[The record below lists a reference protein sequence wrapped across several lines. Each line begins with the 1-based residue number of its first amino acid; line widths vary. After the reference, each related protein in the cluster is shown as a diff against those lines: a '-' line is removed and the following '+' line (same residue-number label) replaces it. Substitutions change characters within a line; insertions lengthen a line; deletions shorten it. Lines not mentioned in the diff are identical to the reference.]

1 MALGEIGLNYND
13 FYALT
18 PRSFTN
24 IINGLRNRQYTESKE
39 RWEQI
44 RYLFYASLKPH
55 LKGNPSLRSLMPLPW
70 DNETEDLEKE
80 TENLISPEEAE
91 AVLQQQ
97 ADVWAAIDK
106 KRQLK
111 KSESNTDFDGISTD

>member
-24 IINGLRNRQYTESKE
+24 IVEGFRNRQYTESKIS
-39 RWEQI
+39 WEQI
-44 RYLFYASLKPH
+44 RYLFYATLKPH

-80 TENLISPEEAE
+80 AAELISPEEAE

-111 KSESNTDFDGISTD
+111 KSESKTDFDGISTD

>member
-1 MALGEIGLNYND
+1 MALGEIGISYND

-24 IINGLRNRQYTESKE
+24 IINGFRNKQYTESKE

-55 LKGNPSLRSLMPLPW
+55 LKGNPTLRSLMPLPW
-70 DNETEDLEKE
+70 DNETDDPEANE
-80 TENLISPEEAE
+80 TKIETPE
-91 AVLQQQ
+91 Q
-97 ADVWAAIDK
+97 AAAIIKRQEEFWAAIDI

-111 KSESNTDFDGISTD
+111 KSKSKTDFDGISTD

>member
-1 MALGEIGLNYND
+1 MALGEIGLSYND

-24 IINGLRNRQYTESKE
+24 IINGLRNRQYAESKE

-80 TENLISPEEAE
+80 TENLISPDEAE

-97 ADVWAAIDK
+97 ADVWAEIDR

>member
-24 IINGLRNRQYTESKE
+24 IINGFRNRQYTESKE

-80 TENLISPEEAE
+80 IETLSPDEAE

-97 ADVWAAIDK
+97 ADVWAAIDT

-111 KSESNTDFDGISTD
+111 KSKYKTDFDGISTD